1 MDTWKHKL
9 TRANIMLLAL
19 LWFCSLFIPV
29 THAAG
34 DDPPIDVIQP
44 EQLVIQLG
52 PQWAGVEFQMKTDYG
67 LYPGSIPVDPDG
79 VLRLE
84 IGGSSQYL
92 LSCLNSGTPVPQPE
106 ERIPEQPPE
115 PMATEAIPTQYEPA
129 ETLANSEKPQHQNLS
144 LLLAI
149 QALVIAALTVA
160 VLTLYTKNLELMQAS
175 ARSIP

>member
-1 MDTWKHKL
+1 MDTWKYKL
-9 TRANIMLLAL
+9 TRANFLLAL
-19 LWFCSLFIPV
+19 LCFCSLFIPV

-67 LYPGSIPVDPDG
+67 LYPGSIPVDSDG

-92 LSCLNSGTPVPQPE
+92 LSCLNSGTPIPQPE

-115 PMATEAIPTQYEPA
+115 SMATEPIPTQPEP
-129 ETLANSEKPQHQNLS
+129 SVIPSSPEKPQNQNLS

-160 VLTLYTKNLELMQAS
+160 VLTLYTKNLEFKKAS
-175 ARSIP
+175 ARSFP